1 MVYNINV
8 TKHYVKMEADFP
20 YCSVLYKEKMAE
32 NRLKLAKI
40 ALKLTKW
47 PKIWTYLPNIM
58 IYINFHCKY

>member
-32 NRLKLAKI
+32 KRLKISKNCFKI
-40 ALKLTKW
+40 VKVAYNLDIPTKYYDLYQF
-47 PKIWTYLPNIM
+47 PL
-58 IYINFHCKY
+58 